1 MKISFILHEGRRIEV
16 HDDIIE
22 ATFVKVGS
30 SLGAKLISKYKDPV
44 YHTLSVS
51 ASDQNYVPDV
61 TRIIFSI
68 ENNQDLACQLKTKA
82 KKQFNVAKQA
92 TVLVVLAS
100 MILVALTADSL
111 GLVSDVQSYQIT
123 FALAAVAVADLI
135 VMLFT
140 KSKVW

>member
-1 MKISFILHEGRRIEV
+1 MKITFILHEGRRIEV

-22 ATFVKVGS
+22 ATFVKVSS

-51 ASDQNYVPDV
+51 ASDQSYVPDV
-61 TRIIFSI
+61 TRIIFSV